1 MPSFL
6 FNLLNFRSMPIIK
19 SAKKALRQAHK
30 NEDRNTY
37 FKMLYRE
44 SRINFEKAIKAQDI
58 KEAKEV
64 FVGKKD
70 KDGKTTTPGLQSNI
84 DKLVKKNI
92 IKKNNGSRKKS
103 QFAKQ
108 LKTLEL
114 SLKS

>member
-1 MPSFL
+1 
-6 FNLLNFRSMPIIK
+6 MPIIK
-19 SAKKALRQAHK
+19 SAKKALRQANK
-30 NEDRNTY
+30 NQDRNTY

-44 SRINFEKAIKAQDI
+44 ARVAFEKAVKAQDAQ
-58 KEAKEV
+58 KAKAI
-64 FVGKKD
+64 FVGEKD
-70 KDGKTTTPGLQSNI
+70 KDGKNTIPGLQSSI

-103 QFAKQ
+103 HFAKQ

>member
-1 MPSFL
+1 
-6 FNLLNFRSMPIIK
+6 MPIIK
-19 SAKKALRQAHK
+19 SAKKALRQANK
-30 NEDRNTY
+30 NENRNTY

-44 SRINFEKAIKAQDI
+44 SRIAFEKAIKAQDVQ
-58 KEAKEV
+58 KAKAIFIGE
-64 FVGKKD
+64 KD
-70 KDGKTTTPGLQSNI
+70 KDGKTITPGLQSSI

-108 LKTLEL
+108 LKNLEL